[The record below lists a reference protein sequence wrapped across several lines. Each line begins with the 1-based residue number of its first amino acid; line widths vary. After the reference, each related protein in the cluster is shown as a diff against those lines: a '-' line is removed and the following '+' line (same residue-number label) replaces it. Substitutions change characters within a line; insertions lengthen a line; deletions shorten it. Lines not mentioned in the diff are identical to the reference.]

1 MKNKALLFSTAV
13 NLNETAKA
21 LESGEKHLSKTE
33 YQKVRKAYKQ
43 LICHTLF
50 WVLTAFLCAA
60 GIVITGNKLSDI
72 AEDELLKS
80 YNATEYTSG
89 VKAGPTTVLY
99 TKGESYYFDTSVI
112 GINLDSEYP
121 NEIRIKNTISEAY
134 KKLRSNIQ
142 FSGRDMRVLAVSST
156 VPDEGKSTV
165 SVNLAISLAEL
176 GKKVIFIDADLR
188 KNSIARRYKLSRRV
202 KGLTHYLSGVNAFDE
217 VVCETNVKNMHMVFA
232 GIIPPN
238 PAELLESVYFRE
250 LIKQLRKTYDYV
262 VIDTPPVGAVIDGA
276 IIGKECDGVVMVIG
290 SGDISYK
297 LVERAKEQFETSGS
311 RVIGAVLNK
320 VPTGKNGRKF
330 GNYYGKYY
338 GKYYG
343 QGYGYGYGSYYGEE
357 DEENK

>member
-121 NEIRIKNTISEAY
+121 NEISFILFLDDDNNLKGIESKDEFSNPTSIFAHSIGIAFIFLIVFSAGYVIYVRKFSPYGKIWYSFLE
-134 KKLRSNIQ
+134 RSN
-142 FSGRDMRVLAVSST
+142 SED
-156 VPDEGKSTV
+156 
-165 SVNLAISLAEL
+165 
-176 GKKVIFIDADLR
+176 
-188 KNSIARRYKLSRRV
+188 
-202 KGLTHYLSGVNAFDE
+202 
-217 VVCETNVKNMHMVFA
+217 
-232 GIIPPN
+232 
-238 PAELLESVYFRE
+238 
-250 LIKQLRKTYDYV
+250 DYH
-262 VIDTPPVGAVIDGA
+262 
-276 IIGKECDGVVMVIG
+276 
-290 SGDISYK
+290 
-297 LVERAKEQFETSGS
+297 L
-311 RVIGAVLNK
+311 
-320 VPTGKNGRKF
+320 
-330 GNYYGKYY
+330 
-338 GKYYG
+338 
-343 QGYGYGYGSYYGEE
+343 
-357 DEENK
+357 